1 MPSPTASLLHY
12 PIPNGYIPGM
22 TSLVMTV
29 SNYNGPIREYLKR
42 MIIATGATYKPELS
56 SKNHAEPTTHII
68 CGE

>member
-1 MPSPTASLLHY
+1 
-12 PIPNGYIPGM
+12 M

-42 MIIATGATYKPELS
+42 MIIATGATYKPELA
-56 SKNHAEPTTHII
+56 SKTHAEPTTHII